1 MESNRNFCKG
11 MVFVFIFFS
20 LMVIPYYALAD
31 SQTNLYFWGYIQDQA
46 VGGDLSAGAWSAP
59 TVYDWDNDGAK
70 DLLVGMK
77 SSGVGYV
84 EYYRNVGTD
93 DDPLFNGY
101 IDIQACDNTCLLN
114 VPATG
119 G

>member
-1 MESNRNFCKG
+1 MESSRSTYKG

-20 LMVIPYYALAD
+20 LMIIPHYARAD
-31 SQTNLYFWGYIQDQA
+31 YQTNLYFSGYVQDQA
-46 VGGDLSAGAWSAP
+46 AGGDLSAGAWSAP

-84 EYYRNVGTD
+84 KYYRNIGTD
-93 DDPLFNGY
+93 DDPSFNGY